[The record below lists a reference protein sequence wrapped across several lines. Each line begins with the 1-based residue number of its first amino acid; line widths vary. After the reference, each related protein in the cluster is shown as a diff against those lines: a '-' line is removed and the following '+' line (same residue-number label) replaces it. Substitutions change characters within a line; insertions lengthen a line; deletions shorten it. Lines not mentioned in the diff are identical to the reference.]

1 MFYWH
6 CCRCNTLG
14 QSALTAALSSL
25 PKDLLLAIITMAA
38 PSIPQDAAVPL
49 GHPDVQPCQWR
60 DAETFNLLVE
70 GTKARQEECKATS
83 LASCRLQ

>member
-1 MFYWH
+1 MLYWH
-6 CCRCNTLG
+6 CCSCSTSW
-14 QSALTAALSSL
+14 QYAPTAALNSL

-38 PSIPQDAAVPL
+38 PNIPQDAAVPL

-60 DAETFNLLVE
+60 DVETFNQLVE
-70 GTKARQEECKATS
+70 GTKARQEECKGTS